1 MDATYAYYLS
11 ATFIPP
17 GKLEAFAYF
26 GMQTTAYLGL
36 HLEGNAVFQMASQQK
51 RIIDMLTYPGLTV
64 KGIAAVGPTLDV
76 YRQIKGKITLH
87 SKADAG
93 ATLSFGKAEVYWPQN
108 NDSKDEYEKL
118 LGLEI
123 DTQTPAPYSVEPVL
137 RAGVAVDAQLDI
149 IVTPKANVGIKI
161 GGGKLVGGATLMD
174 VQLTRYVKGDL
185 LFKAH
190 ADYNTNDNQINYLFG
205 AYLKYNLGYKATA
218 QILNFIDWALSPR
231 KAYPSPRSIDLYEK
245 QGTVPMSEPEPVEAR
260 AIKSTEKNDTWSLDL
275 ALMRRAD
282 PMDVDP
288 PQFTKK
294 LSCPKGSP
302 GNVQMLVLR
311 ISCAKLQDIS
321 KKHVTDGTS
330 VRVTGLCTPI
340 MNIPDNDRLESSEQG
355 GKYMDELG
363 SGRRTRTCVPGYQN
377 NWHGQCF
384 KLMGQMQSNW
394 KRLEPEPDTKN
405 PQGDYWV
412 PAWVLPGEHG
422 PKGSEYLQREK
433 EYPTKQ
439 PPPDG
444 MPTRKNNRI
453 SWVFKHDYVT
463 SWLSQGSY
471 SSSDWWDATNW
482 NYANRAKYGPN
493 SGGAD
498 SVICA
503 VNNFGQNNVYKYP
516 KVKIDSKGTEMEWNG
531 YCYTPTSS
539 AKNYNFAQRGS
550 YAPCKV
556 EFTAPSSS
564 GATTKREWIITNVT
578 TFDISLDKLAEV

>member
-17 GKLEAFAYF
+17 GKPDAFAYF
-26 GMQTTAYLGL
+26 GMQPTAYLGL
-36 HLEGNAVFQMASQQK
+36 HLEGNAVFQMKSQRN
-51 RIIDMLTYPGLTV
+51 RIIDALTYPGLAV

-76 YRQIKGKITLH
+76 YGQIKGKITLH
-87 SKADAG
+87 GEADAG

-108 NDSKDEYEKL
+108 DDSKAEYEKL
-118 LGLEI
+118 LGLES
-123 DTQTPAPYSVEPVL
+123 DTRSPAPYSVEPVL

-149 IVTPKANVGIKI
+149 IVTPEANVGIKI
-161 GGGKLVGGATLMD
+161 GGGKLVGAATLMD
-174 VQLTRYVKGDL
+174 AQLTGYVEGDL

-190 ADYNTNDNQINYLFG
+190 ADYNTDDNQINYLFG

-218 QILNFIDWALSPR
+218 QILNFIDSALSPR
-231 KAYPSPRSIDLYEK
+231 KAYPSPRSIEYRGK
-245 QGTVPMSEPEPVEAR
+245 RHFVAR
-260 AIKSTEKNDTWSLDL
+260 LGS
-275 ALMRRAD
+275 LMRRAD

-294 LSCPKGSP
+294 LSCPKGSS
-302 GNVQMLVLR
+302 GNVQMLELR

-321 KKHVTDGTS
+321 EKHVTDGTS
-330 VRVTGLCTPI
+330 VRVTGLTGQK
-340 MNIPDNDRLESSEQG
+340 NDTTTSVLVEQ
-355 GKYMDELG
+355 
-363 SGRRTRTCVPGYQN
+363 
-377 NWHGQCF
+377 
-384 KLMGQMQSNW
+384 LMGQMQSNW

-412 PAWVLPGEHG
+412 PWSASAWVSPGEHG
-422 PKGSEYLQREK
+422 PKGSKYLQREK

-444 MPTRKNNRI
+444 MPTRKNDRM
-453 SWVFKHDYVT
+453 SWVFKRDYVT

-471 SSSDWWDATNW
+471 SSSDWWDATSW

-503 VNNFGQNNVYKYP
+503 VKQFRPERRMQVPEGEDRFEGYGNGVEWLLLHPSIECEKTM
-516 KVKIDSKGTEMEWNG
+516 ISLSEEATLRAEWNSQPQVHQG
-531 YCYTPTSS
+531 GTI
-539 AKNYNFAQRGS
+539 
-550 YAPCKV
+550 
-556 EFTAPSSS
+556 
-564 GATTKREWIITNVT
+564 KREWIITNVT
-578 TFDISLDKLAEV
+578 SFDIWLDELAEVYGARN